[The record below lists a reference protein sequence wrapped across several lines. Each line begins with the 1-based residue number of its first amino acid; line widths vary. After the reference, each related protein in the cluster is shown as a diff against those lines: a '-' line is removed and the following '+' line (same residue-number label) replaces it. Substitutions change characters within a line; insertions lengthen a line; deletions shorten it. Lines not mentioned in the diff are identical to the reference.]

1 MYKPFSQT
9 DYKPSTKPKA
19 LYLRKSKK
27 NDGKNKIET
36 IESQLKQLTG
46 FCKEQGWNE
55 YVIYNDYVAK
65 STNLNREE
73 YKKMLKACL
82 DGKHDLII
90 SAEESRIYRTVYE
103 QTNVYEELKGTD
115 IAILSIREGYIF
127 PNDRNQFLTNIL
139 RGAMNQQELEN
150 FAYRMNVKVLASAK
164 EGKYVNK
171 TPFGYFKDKDK
182 LEPHPAESKTFRFIV
197 EKVLEGFVIAEIIS
211 LLNRLGYKTKSNKK
225 WKDVGTITRM
235 LSNRVYLGE
244 SHYNSKMFD
253 SEVVV
258 RDTHQS
264 LITIEEYQ
272 EVRKIIQSRSRNP
285 QGIRYTKINT
295 VLDRLVV
302 CGKCG
307 SRLPIHKSWTNKQG
321 VTSYQ
326 IGKCQKVLGEYND
339 KKCSNKSISLNELL
353 PHFYNAIESYKE
365 ALIEEI
371 ESVEIDITNDKKITV
386 MNEIKDIKTR
396 ITEIKSEIQNA
407 KSFLIKGILTESD
420 YVGLLPPLEKDMKE
434 LNVSLEDNERLL
446 GSLSE
451 YDRRSVIQNAIDSLN
466 NIENESIETQNRIY
480 RTLFESLELVNTLDE
495 YEIRI
500 KEKDVFQ

>member
-1 MYKPFSQT
+1 LYKPFSQT
-9 DYKPSTKPKA
+9 DHKPSDKPKA
-19 LYLRKSKK
+19 LYLRKSKRSK
-27 NDGKNKIET
+27 GKTEMET
-36 IESQLKQLTG
+36 IETHLKRITE
-46 FCKEQGWNE
+46 FCKEQGWND

-65 STNLNREE
+65 STNVNRIE

-90 SAEESRIYRTVYE
+90 VVEESRLYRTVHE

-127 PNDRNQFLTNIL
+127 PNDRNQFLTNII
-139 RGAMNQQELEN
+139 RGAMNEKELQD

-164 EGKYVNK
+164 EGKFVNK
-171 TPFGYFKDKDK
+171 TPFGYFKDKDN
-182 LEPHPAESKTFRFIV
+182 LVPHPIESKTFRFIV
-197 EKVLEGFVIAEIIS
+197 EKVSEGFVIAEIIS
-211 LLNRLGYKTKSNKK
+211 QLNRLGYTTKSNKK

-253 SEVVV
+253 TEVVV
-258 RDTHQS
+258 RDTHQP

-272 EVRKIIQSRSRNP
+272 EVRTIIQSRSRNP

-339 KKCSNKSISLNELL
+339 KKCNNKSISLNELL
-353 PHFYNAIESYKE
+353 PHFYTAIETYKE
-365 ALIEEI
+365 ALIGEI
-371 ESVEIDITNDKKITV
+371 ESVEIDVTNDKKITV

-396 ITEIKSEIQNA
+396 IAEIESEIQNA

-466 NIENESIETQNRIY
+466 NIENESIENQNRIY